1 LQRNV
6 TLNEMMLMPTK
17 YVEPENPHLDEFK
30 NDGWVNSTYVKN
42 ITTEF
47 DRFTAPIVTK
57 DLKMRYI

>member
-1 LQRNV
+1 
-6 TLNEMMLMPTK
+6 MPTK